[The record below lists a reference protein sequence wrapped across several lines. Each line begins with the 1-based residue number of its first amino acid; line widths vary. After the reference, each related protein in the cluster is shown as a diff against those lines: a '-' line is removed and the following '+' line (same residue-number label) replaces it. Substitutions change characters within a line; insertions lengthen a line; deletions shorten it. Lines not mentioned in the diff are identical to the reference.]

1 MSSNRNVTA
10 GTKKFVAGRQR
21 YKCAASVEGYKCPL
35 RGAPFDEAGYEVDHI
50 IALKDG
56 GSNDPSNLQALC
68 LMCHRVKTMR
78 SSVGKKPAKKT
89 TPKKKEWSI
98 KDTEIGY
105 LYDSGMDTDD

>member
-1 MSSNRNVTA
+1 
-10 GTKKFVAGRQR
+10 
-21 YKCAASVEGYKCPL
+21 
-35 RGAPFDEAGYEVDHI
+35 
-50 IALKDG
+50 
-56 GSNDPSNLQALC
+56 
-68 LMCHRVKTMR
+68 MR